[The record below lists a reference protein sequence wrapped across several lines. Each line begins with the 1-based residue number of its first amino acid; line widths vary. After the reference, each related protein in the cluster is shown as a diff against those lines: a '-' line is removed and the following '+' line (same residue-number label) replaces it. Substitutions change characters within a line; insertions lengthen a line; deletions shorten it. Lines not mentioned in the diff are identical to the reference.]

1 MIFYHV
7 NSKEFEITEANM
19 LNDDDLNR
27 YARQVIIPN
36 FDENGQEKL
45 LNTKCLIVGAG
56 GLGCPVGLYTSAA
69 GFGYIEIWDE
79 DTIEITNLNRQIAH
93 KTNKIGYN
101 KAENLA
107 KECLKINPNI
117 TVKFQSSNFD
127 ISKDINIFDII
138 FDCSDNQE
146 TKYALNY
153 LSHKHKKIL
162 ISGSAV
168 QMEGQL
174 SVLKSGLNN
183 TLPCYE
189 CIFPKTSEKAPI
201 TNCREA
207 GIIGSIT
214 AFIASMQVSEAI
226 KEIALL
232 NYPSIAGYLILYDGF
247 SQSLDKIKITKK
259 NNCLICS
266 N

>member
-1 MIFYHV
+1 
-7 NSKEFEITEANM
+7 M

-56 GLGCPVGLYTSAA
+56 GLGCPVGLYASAA

-79 DTIEITNLNRQIAH
+79 DIIDVTNLNRQIAH
-93 KTNKIGYN
+93 KNNNLGDN
-101 KAENLA
+101 KAKNLA
-107 KECLKINPNI
+107 KECLKLNPNI
-117 TVKFQSSNFD
+117 SVKFKPKNLDLSTNVKDFD
-127 ISKDINIFDII
+127 LI

-146 TKYALNY
+146 TKYTLNY
-153 LSHKHKKIL
+153 LSHNFNKLL
-162 ISGSAV
+162 ISGSAI

-174 SVLKSGLNN
+174 AVWKSGLSNI
-183 TLPCYE
+183 LPCYE
-189 CIFPKTSEKAPI
+189 CVFPKTTEKAPI

-207 GIIGSIT
+207 GIIGPIT
-214 AFIASMQVSEAI
+214 GFIGSMQVNEAI
-226 KEIALL
+226 KEIALY
-232 NYPSIAGYLILYDGF
+232 NYPSKAGYLFLYDGF
-247 SQSLDKIKITKK
+247 LQSLDKIKIVK
-259 NNCLICS
+259 NNDCPTCS